1 MVTAA
6 LLAALAAGVAIGPAP
21 GPALVRVGPKQV
33 RSRSASKIPRWAPL
47 ALVPI
52 VVLPALLGIRTTLW
66 LATAAVA
73 LGTVGWLVAGQRR
86 RRRARL
92 AAQECADGARIL
104 ASLLRSGQIPTAA
117 LSEAA
122 KECPQFQP
130 AAAASALGADVSS
143 VLRDRSTQPGCEGLG
158 AVAAAWSVSER
169 SGAPVAQV
177 LARVAADLRRRLI
190 GLFVVGPDGQ
200 VLGRGRNVRE
210 VVDSELAAA
219 RATGQIMAVLPFA
232 AIGLGFAAGT
242 NPVAFLVGG
251 VPGQLL
257 LLAGVLLT
265 AAGVLWIDKL
275 AAARGAT

>member
-190 GLFVVGPDGQ
+190 GLFVVGPDG
-200 VLGRGRNVRE
+200 RSWIRNWPLHGPRDRSWLCCPSQRSGSASPPARIRWPSWWEACRANCCSWRE
-210 VVDSELAAA
+210 CC
-219 RATGQIMAVLPFA
+219 
-232 AIGLGFAAGT
+232 
-242 NPVAFLVGG
+242 
-251 VPGQLL
+251 
-257 LLAGVLLT
+257 
-265 AAGVLWIDKL
+265 
-275 AAARGAT
+275 

>member
-52 VVLPALLGIRTTLW
+52 AVLPALLGIRTTLW

-143 VLRDRSTQPGCEGLG
+143 VMRDRSTQPGCEGLG

-177 LARVAADLRRRLI
+177 LARVAADLRRRQQL
-190 GLFVVGPDGQ
+190 
-200 VLGRGRNVRE
+200 RA